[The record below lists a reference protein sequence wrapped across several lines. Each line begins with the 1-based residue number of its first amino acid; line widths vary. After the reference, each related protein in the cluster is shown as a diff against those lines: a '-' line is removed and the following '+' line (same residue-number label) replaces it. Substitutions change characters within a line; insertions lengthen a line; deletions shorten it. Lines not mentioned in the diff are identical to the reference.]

1 MPDSISS
8 ISLSEFDG
16 GELQRLFDK
25 ALQATI
31 KALSDEDV
39 DCKVK
44 QKITITF
51 TFEGSSTRDGATVT
65 AEVKGSVCN
74 GFIPCGIDL
83 SYLVA
88 NGAILDLAAHLK
100 PVQTTLGV

>member
-1 MPDSISS
+1 MSHS

-25 ALQATI
+25 ASQATI

-39 DCKVK
+39 DYEVK

-51 TFEGSSTRDGATVT
+51 TFKGNSTRDGATVT

-74 GFIPCGIDL
+74 GFIPCGMDL
-83 SYLVA
+83 TYLVA
-88 NGAILDLAAHLK
+88 NGAILDLDAHLQ
-100 PVQTTLGV
+100 PLQTTLEV